1 MHDKGWRAMRMIIAA
16 LLGVLMAT
24 PGGAGAQGQTHKG
37 YESPPFQVDLA
48 EGPAELRSCG
58 AHLVAEVTVAGSR
71 EDSIGEG
78 FRVLAGY
85 VFGGNATGQ
94 KIAMTVPVAQSQ
106 QGERRWTVR
115 LMMPQAFSSATVPAP
130 KGGSIRFVT
139 VPPERQAA
147 LGFSGRR
154 GDQELAVRAQE
165 LRLWVTAK
173 GLTITAGPDY
183 YFYDGPMTLPC
194 MRRNEVAFTVM

>member
-1 MHDKGWRAMRMIIAA
+1 MRMIIAG

-85 VFGGNATGQ
+85 IFGGNATGQ

-115 LMMPQAFSSATVPAP
+115 LMIPQAFSSATVPAP
-130 KGGSIRFVT
+130 KDGSIRFCYSAARAAGGARVLRKARGSGACSPCAR
-139 VPPERQAA
+139 VAPVGDGERADDH
-147 LGFSGRR
+147 RR
-154 GDQELAVRAQE
+154 P
-165 LRLWVTAK
+165 
-173 GLTITAGPDY
+173 GL
-183 YFYDGPMTLPC
+183 LLL
-194 MRRNEVAFTVM
+194 